1 MQDVR
6 LRTGVAMLLSAAAFL
21 SLAGAVAAA
30 IWCLIFA
37 RKVSLRKHVR
47 LFLSLG
53 VLVGFFAIVLAISG
67 GDGVSYFIRMM
78 VIVLIGAWVY
88 SEQKKGEFLR
98 LGVWLLGEK
107 AGFDMGLVADMGM
120 QAMDLLIADFE
131 KIRIAERLK
140 RRPLNAARIV
150 PAGIVLVNN
159 ALRRADDTAE
169 LLAVRGYSDG
179 GSLCPA
185 FETTRRD
192 IVASLLACCIAVLAI
207 IPVSEF
213 FILYR

>member
-6 LRTGVAMLLSAAAFL
+6 LRTGVAVLLSIAAFL
-21 SLAGAVAAA
+21 SIAGAAAA
-30 IWCLIFA
+30 ALWCMVFA
-37 RKVSLRKHVR
+37 RKLSLRKNAR

-53 VLVGFFAIVLAISG
+53 LLVGFFAIVLQMNG
-67 GDGVSYFIRMM
+67 GNGISYFVRMM
-78 VIVLIGAWVY
+78 VIVLIGVWVY

-98 LGVWLLGEK
+98 LGVWLFGDR
-107 AGFDMGLVADMGM
+107 AGFDLGLVADMGM

-131 KIRIAERLK
+131 KIRLAGRLK
-140 RRPLNAARIV
+140 RRPLTATRIV
-150 PAGIVLVNN
+150 PAGIVLVSN
-159 ALRRADDTAE
+159 ALHRADDTAK
-169 LLAVRGYSDG
+169 LLAVRGYRDG

-185 FETTRRD
+185 FVTTRGD
-192 IVASLLACCIAVLAI
+192 IAASLLACIVTLLAI